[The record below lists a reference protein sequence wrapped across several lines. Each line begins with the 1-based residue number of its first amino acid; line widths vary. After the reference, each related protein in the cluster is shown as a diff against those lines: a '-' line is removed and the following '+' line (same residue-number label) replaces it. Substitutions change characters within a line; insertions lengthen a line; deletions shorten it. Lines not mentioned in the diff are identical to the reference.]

1 MTTAEVNRTD
11 VGSGTSGR
19 AARLPREQR
28 RQQVLVAALD
38 VFSTAGYHAASMDE
52 IADRA
57 GVSKPVLYQHFPG
70 KLDLYL
76 ALLDAG
82 IDDLMAAA
90 RTALTGTSDNA
101 LRVSAMVNAYIAFVE
116 EPGGAFRIVFE
127 SDLANEPAVR
137 QRVDAADLALARMMA
152 DVIAEDTGLSDEQA
166 LLLASG
172 MEGLVQVAA
181 RRWLRDGT
189 SAISRADAA
198 ELVSA
203 LAWRGISGFPMTHP
217 PQAE

>member
-1 MTTAEVNRTD
+1 MTATEGVAAHEAQPAA
-11 VGSGTSGR
+11 R

-28 RQQVLVAALD
+28 RQQVLAAALD

-52 IADRA
+52 IADHA

-76 ALLDAG
+76 AILDAG

-90 RTALTGTSDNA
+90 RKALTGTTDNA
-101 LRVSAMVNAYIAFVE
+101 TRVSAMVNAYFTFVE
-116 EPGGAFRIVFE
+116 EPGGAFRLVFE

-137 QRVDAADLALARMMA
+137 ERVDAADLALARLSA
-152 DVIAEDTGLSDEQA
+152 AVIAEDTGLSDEQA

-172 MEGLVQVAA
+172 MQGMVQVAA
-181 RRWLRDGT
+181 RRWLRGGT
-189 SAISRADAA
+189 
-198 ELVSA
+198 ELVSREDA
-203 LAWRGISGFPMTHP
+203 ADVISSLAWRGISGFPLTHP